1 MRGGYREE
9 QTEGMGHSDRGGGM
23 GAEPL
28 RRRLRR
34 PFAAPSHGVPNSGA
48 SHNCVATTS
57 GVLFFREHGIRLGQE
72 VRLFAPHG
80 GQRDYVQGALQET
93 C

>member
-1 MRGGYREE
+1 MSRPRAWAIAIVAAAWAL
-9 QTEGMGHSDRGGGM
+9 SLC
-23 GAEPL
+23 GAAY
-28 RRRLRR
+28 
-34 PFAAPSHGVPNSGA
+34 AAPSHGVPNSGA

>member
-1 MRGGYREE
+1 MIRPRAWA
-9 QTEGMGHSDRGGGM
+9 MAIVVAACALSM
-23 GAEPL
+23 CGAAY
-28 RRRLRR
+28 
-34 PFAAPSHGVPNSGA
+34 AAPPQSVPNSGA

-57 GVLFFREHGIRLGQE
+57 GVLFYREHCIRLGQE
-72 VRLFAPHG
+72 VREFAPHG